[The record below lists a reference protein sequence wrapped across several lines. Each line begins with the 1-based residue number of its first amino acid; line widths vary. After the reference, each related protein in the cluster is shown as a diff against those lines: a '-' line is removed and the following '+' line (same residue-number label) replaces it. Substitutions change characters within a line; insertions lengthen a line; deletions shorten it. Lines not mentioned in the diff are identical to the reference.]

1 MQQLC
6 IIGGGVVGL
15 CNALFLQQAG
25 FDVLLLDAND
35 VGSGCS
41 AGNAGHFATEQVF
54 PLAQPALLSQLPAML
69 LDPLGPLR
77 IRAGYLLQALPW
89 FARFVAN
96 MRKSKRDAH
105 QRALSGLNHASL
117 ASWQKLLHSCQ
128 LSQQIQYQGAL
139 LVTENRSMQA
149 LQQQYQA
156 YRAAGIDVRWCNQ
169 AQLQILE
176 PALAPTLTAGLDF
189 TEVAHSRDPL
199 ALCQQLYQQFRQ
211 LGGRYLQAE
220 VRQVIPGQNRHQLI
234 CNDRE
239 IVCEQLI
246 IAAGAHSAKLTRQLG
261 WQVPLE
267 AERGYHLM
275 LAPVALGR
283 PVSSL
288 ERKCIMTPM
297 QRGLRVAGT
306 AEFAGLHARPN
317 YQRATLMQQHAD
329 QLLRQRTAAVSP
341 SADAAEHA
349 FANHTVWAGNRPSL
363 PDSLPVLGPCPRH
376 QGIYYNFGHQH
387 LGLTQAAFSAEL
399 LTSCL
404 LKHAPALDLT
414 PFRINRF

>member
-1 MQQLC
+1 MQQVC

-15 CNALFLQQAG
+15 TNALFLQQAG
-25 FDVLLLDAND
+25 LEVLLLDGNGIAQ
-35 VGSGCS
+35 GCS

-54 PLAQPALLSQLPAML
+54 PMAQPALLCQLPAML
-69 LDPLGPLR
+69 LNPLGPLR

-89 FARFVAN
+89 FGRFVAN

-128 LSQQIQYQGAL
+128 LNQQIQYNGAL
-139 LVTENRSMQA
+139 LVTEHSNIKA

-156 YRAAGIDVRWCNQ
+156 YRGAGIDLRWCNQ
-169 AQLQILE
+169 QQLQQLE
-176 PALAPTLTAGLDF
+176 PALSTRLGAALDF
-189 TEVAHSRDPL
+189 TEVAHSTDPL
-199 ALCQQLYQQFRQ
+199 ALCQQLFQQFRQ
-211 LGGRYLQAE
+211 AGGRYLRSQ
-220 VRQVIPGQNRHQLI
+220 VRQLIPGSQRQQLI
-234 CNDRE
+234 CADQQ
-239 IVCEQLI
+239 IDCEQLI
-246 IAAGAHSAKLTRQLG
+246 IAAGAHSAELTRQLG
-261 WQVPLE
+261 WRVPLE

-275 LAPVALGR
+275 LQPVALSR

-297 QRGLRVAGT
+297 QHGLRLAGT
-306 AEFAGLHARPN
+306 AEFAGLHAKPD
-317 YQRATLMQQHAD
+317 YQRATALQQHAN
-329 QLLRQRTAAVSP
+329 QLLQQGTALLSP
-341 SADAAEHA
+341 SAEIAG
-349 FANHTVWAGNRPSL
+349 VWAGNRPSL

-376 QGIYYNFGHQH
+376 PGIYYNFGHQH

-399 LTSCL
+399 LTDSIMRR
-404 LKHAPALDLT
+404 KTAIDLM

>member
-6 IIGGGVVGL
+6 IIGGGIVGL
-15 CNALFLQQAG
+15 SNALFLQQAG
-25 FDVLLLDAND
+25 FEVLLIDAK
-35 VGSGCS
+35 GIGQGCS

-54 PLAQPALLSQLPAML
+54 PLAQPVLLSQLPAML
-69 LDPLGPLR
+69 LNPLGPLR

-96 MRKSKRDAH
+96 MRKSKRTAN

-128 LSQQIQYQGAL
+128 LSQQIQYRGAL
-139 LVTENRSMQA
+139 LVTENSSMKA

-156 YRAAGIDVRWCNQ
+156 YRTAGIDVRWCNQ
-169 AQLQILE
+169 NELLQLE
-176 PALAPTLTAGLDF
+176 PALATRLNAALDF
-189 TEVAHSRDPL
+189 TEVAHSTDPL
-199 ALCQQLYQQFRQ
+199 QLCQQLYQHFYQ
-211 LGGRYLQAE
+211 LGGHYLQTE
-220 VRQVIPGQNRHQLI
+220 VRQILPGRDQQQLV
-234 CNDRE
+234 CSDR
-239 IVCEQLI
+239 VVNCQQVI

-261 WQVPLE
+261 WPVPLE

-275 LAPVALGR
+275 LEPAELNR

-297 QRGLRVAGT
+297 QHGLRVAGT
-306 AEFAGLHARPN
+306 AEFAGLNAQPN
-317 YQRATLMQQHAD
+317 YQRATVLQQHAG
-329 QLLRQRTAAVSP
+329 QLLRQCPAVIEP
-341 SADAAEHA
+341 ITQA
-349 FANHTVWAGNRPSL
+349 VWAGNRPSL

-376 QGIYYNFGHQH
+376 AGIYYNFGHQH

-399 LTSCL
+399 ITSCL
-404 LKHAPALDLT
+404 LQQAPALDLT

>member
-6 IIGGGVVGL
+6 IIGAGVVGL
-15 CNALFLQQAG
+15 SNALFLQQAG
-25 FDVLLLDAND
+25 FDVLLLDAK
-35 VGSGCS
+35 GISQGCS

-54 PLAQPALLSQLPAML
+54 PLAQPALLHQLPAML
-69 LDPLGPLR
+69 LNPLGPLH

-96 MRKSKRDAH
+96 MRKTKRDANH
-105 QRALSGLNHASL
+105 RALSALNHHSL

-128 LSQQIQYQGAL
+128 LSLQIQYQGAL
-139 LVTENRSMQA
+139 LVSENRKLTA

-156 YRAAGIDVRWCNQ
+156 YRAAGIDVRWCDKQ
-169 AQLQILE
+169 QLQQLE
-176 PALAPTLTAGLDF
+176 PALAPGLAGALDF
-189 TEVAHSRDPL
+189 TEVAHNTEPQL
-199 ALCQQLYQQFRQ
+199 LCQLLYQQFCQ
-211 LGGRYLQAE
+211 LGGRYRQTE
-220 VRQVIPGQNRHQLI
+220 VQQLLPGQAQHQLI
-234 CNDRE
+234 CSDGE
-239 IVCEQLI
+239 IVCQQLI
-246 IAAGAHSAKLTRQLG
+246 IAAGAHSAHFTRQLG
-261 WQVPLE
+261 WRVPLE

-275 LAPVALGR
+275 LQSVALRR

-297 QRGLRVAGT
+297 QHGLRLAGT
-306 AEFAGLHARPN
+306 AEFAGLNAQPD
-317 YQRATLMQQHAD
+317 YQRANVLQQHAD
-329 QLLRQRTAAVSP
+329 QLLRQRTTTVDEGTTNA
-341 SADAAEHA
+341 
-349 FANHTVWAGNRPSL
+349 VWAGNRPSL

-399 LTSCL
+399 ISSCV
-404 LKHAPALDLT
+404 LKQTPVLNLT

>member
-6 IIGGGVVGL
+6 IIGAGVVGL
-15 CNALFLQQAG
+15 SNALFLQQAG
-25 FDVLLLDAND
+25 FDVLLLDAK
-35 VGSGCS
+35 GIGLGCS

-54 PLAQPALLSQLPAML
+54 PLAQPALLHQLPAML
-69 LDPLGPLR
+69 LNPLGPLH

-96 MRKSKRDAH
+96 MRKIKRDANH
-105 QRALSGLNHASL
+105 RALSALNHHSL

-128 LSQQIQYQGAL
+128 LSLQIQYQGAL
-139 LVTENRSMQA
+139 LVSENRKLTA

-156 YRAAGIDVRWCNQ
+156 YRAAGIDVRWCDKQ
-169 AQLQILE
+169 QLQRLE
-176 PALAPTLTAGLDF
+176 PALAPGLAGALDF
-189 TEVAHSRDPL
+189 TEVAHSQDPL
-199 ALCQQLYQQFRQ
+199 ALCQQLSQQFFQ
-211 LGGRYLQAE
+211 LGGRYLQTE
-220 VRQVIPGQNRHQLI
+220 VRQIIPGPKQQQLI
-234 CNDRE
+234 CSDRE
-239 IVCEQLI
+239 INCQQLI
-246 IAAGAHSAKLTRQLG
+246 IAAGAHSAHFTRQLG
-261 WQVPLE
+261 WRVPLE

-275 LAPVALGR
+275 LQPVALIR

-297 QRGLRVAGT
+297 QHGLRLAGT
-306 AEFAGLHARPN
+306 AEFAGLNAQPD
-317 YQRATLMQQHAD
+317 YQRATVLQQHAD
-329 QLLRQRTAAVSP
+329 QLLRQRTAAVDEGTTN
-341 SADAAEHA
+341 A
-349 FANHTVWAGNRPSL
+349 VWAGNRPSL

-399 LTSCL
+399 ITSCL
-404 LKHAPALDLT
+404 LRQTPALDLT

>member
-6 IIGGGVVGL
+6 IIGGGIVGL

-25 FDVLLLDAND
+25 FDVLLLDANA

-54 PLAQPALLSQLPAML
+54 PLAQPALLRQLPAML
-69 LDPLGPLR
+69 LNPLGPLR
-77 IRAGYLLQALPW
+77 IRSGYLLQALPW

-96 MRKSKRDAH
+96 MRKDKRNAN
-105 QRALSGLNHASL
+105 QQALSGLNHASL

-128 LSQQIQYQGAL
+128 LSQQIQYRGAL
-139 LVTENRSMQA
+139 LVTERSDLTA

-156 YRAAGIDVRWCNQ
+156 YRDAGIDVRWCKQNEL
-169 AQLQILE
+169 LQLE
-176 PALAPTLTAGLDF
+176 PALSAKLTAALDF
-189 TEVAHSRDPL
+189 TEVAHSCDPL
-199 ALCQQLYQQFRQ
+199 ALCQQLYQQFCQ
-211 LGGRYLQAE
+211 LGGRYMRTD
-220 VRQVIPGQNRHQLI
+220 VRQIIPTPKRHRLI
-234 CNDRE
+234 CSHGDINA
-239 IVCEQLI
+239 EQVI
-246 IAAGAHSAKLTRQLG
+246 IAAGAHSAQLTRQLG
-261 WQVPLE
+261 WPVPLE

-275 LAPVALGR
+275 LQAADLSR

-297 QRGLRVAGT
+297 QHGLRVAGT
-306 AEFAGLHARPN
+306 AEFAGLQAKPD
-317 YQRATLMQQHAD
+317 YQRAIVLQQHAD
-329 QLLRQRTAAVSP
+329 QLLRQRTAAVRP
-341 SADAAEHA
+341 EAEAAEHV

-363 PDSLPVLGPCPRH
+363 PDSLPVLGSCPRH
-376 QGIYYNFGHQH
+376 TGIYYNFGHQH

-404 LKHAPALDLT
+404 LKQTPALDLT

>member
-1 MQQLC
+1 MQQVC
-6 IIGGGVVGL
+6 IIGGGIVGL
-15 CNALFLQQAG
+15 SNALFLQQAG
-25 FDVLLLDAND
+25 FDVLLLDAN
-35 VGSGCS
+35 GIGQGCS

-54 PLAQPALLSQLPAML
+54 PLAQPALLTQLPAML
-69 LDPLGPLR
+69 LNPLGPLR

-128 LSQQIQYQGAL
+128 LSQQIQYNGAL
-139 LVTENRSMQA
+139 LVTENRNVSA

-169 AQLQILE
+169 QQLQQLE
-176 PALAPTLTAGLDF
+176 PALAVKLAAALDF
-189 TEVAHSRDPL
+189 TEVAHSSDPL
-199 ALCQQLYQQFRQ
+199 LLCQQLYQQFCQ
-211 LGGRYLQAE
+211 LGGRYLQTE
-220 VRQVIPGQNRHQLI
+220 VRQLIPGPQRQRLI
-234 CNDRE
+234 CADQE
-239 IVCEQLI
+239 IICQQLI
-246 IAAGAHSAKLTRQLG
+246 IAAGAHSAQLTRQLG
-261 WQVPLE
+261 WRVPLE

-275 LAPVALGR
+275 LAPVALSR

-297 QRGLRVAGT
+297 QQGLRLAGT
-306 AEFAGLHARPN
+306 AEFAGLHAKAD
-317 YQRATLMQQHAD
+317 YQRATVLQQHAD
-329 QLLRQRTAAVSP
+329 QLLRQRTAAITP
-341 SADAAEHA
+341 SDGSKVDTKA
-349 FANHTVWAGNRPSL
+349 VWAGNRPSL

-376 QGIYYNFGHQH
+376 SGIYYNFGHQH

-404 LKHAPALDLT
+404 LKQAPALDLT